1 MVSRLRS
8 PLVWGPISLALF
20 AIVIWRSRLWESGT
34 VLTSMDPAPLL
45 AAVLLSLLPP
55 VLWAIRSAALLAAAG
70 HPVPIPTLVPMTT
83 FANTINNL
91 TPGSVGELARLYLL
105 RAYHGVD
112 YATGGAVILIERL
125 VSIGYLAVSAALAWL
140 AVQSALPAWLIG
152 IAAIGLVASP
162 AIAYR
167 IGLRPI
173 AWFIAYPLRR
183 LGGNRWPG
191 AVAGLMRAETLTARL
206 LVDPVG
212 LLRFAVVTGLVF
224 AVGAAQLILV
234 AAALGVTIAPLAAWG
249 ALGLAITAGVISF
262 LPFGLGAADL
272 VLVALLGALGIEPA
286 TATAIAF
293 GYRLVSTLPT
303 ALLGVVSYAW
313 LSARLPAG
321 GLDGA
326 ADAARSGLGAVASP
340 DPDAVL

>member
-1 MVSRLRS
+1 M
-8 PLVWGPISLALF
+8 WGPISLALF
-20 AIVIWRSRLWESGT
+20 AVVIWRSRLWESGT
-34 VLTSMDPAPLL
+34 VLTTMNPAPLL
-45 AAVLLSLLPP
+45 VAIALSFLPP
-55 VLWAIRSAALLAAAG
+55 LLWAVRSAALLAAAG
-70 HPVPIPTLVPMTT
+70 HPVPIPALVPMTT

-105 RAYHGVD
+105 RAHHGVD

-140 AVQSALPAWLIG
+140 AVQSALPAWLIAV
-152 IAAIGLVASP
+152 AAIGLVASP

-173 AWFIAYPLRR
+173 AWFLAYPLRR
-183 LGGNRWPG
+183 LSGDRWPG

-206 LVDPVG
+206 LADPVG
-212 LLRFAVVTGLVF
+212 LLRFAVVTALVF
-224 AVGAAQLILV
+224 AVGTAQLILV

-272 VLVALLGALGIEPA
+272 VLVTLLGVLGIEPA

-313 LSARLPAG
+313 LSARLPVG

-326 ADAARSGLGAVASP
+326 ADAARSGLGAIASP
-340 DPDAVL
+340 DPDAVR